1 MRRLTGRS
9 EISRILN
16 RHEGYSGDLVQAIAR
31 SIARSSDKDAVFC
44 KLFDVAEISARLADK
59 KAVSDEDQPRLVWCL
74 EVRDA
79 MMFESD
85 VGGCGTHPVCLA
97 LIATVA
103 CCAHLLAQSHN

>member
-9 EISRILN
+9 EISRILS
-16 RHEGYSGDLVQAIAR
+16 RHEGYSSDLVQAIAR

-44 KLFDVAEISARLADK
+44 KLFDVPVISAQLADK

-79 MMFESD
+79 MM
-85 VGGCGTHPVCLA
+85 L
-97 LIATVA
+97 
-103 CCAHLLAQSHN
+103 